1 MRMQAKIKTKQ
12 NSKIGK
18 IKADWIKDF
27 KINGSLYLLMLPV
40 IAFYLI
46 FCYKPMYGALIA
58 FKDYSPVLGVS
69 GSPWVGT
76 KYFEQLFSSP
86 DFLRILKNTVRI
98 SLCTLIFSFPAPIIL
113 ALLLNEITCIRF
125 KKLVQT
131 ASYMPHFI
139 SLVVICGMI
148 KVFVGDTGFITAIIS
163 IFTGE
168 KTNLLLNPK
177 YFTAIYVISDIWQGM
192 GWTSI
197 IYLSALTSVDV
208 AQYEAA
214 EVDGA
219 GRFDKMFRITLP
231 SIMPTIITMFIIRVG
246 QVMNV
251 GYEKII
257 LLYNPTILSTADVIT
272 SYSYRVGFESQNW
285 SYSTAVG
292 LFNSVIN
299 FALVVIANTL
309 SKKFTD
315 SSLW

>member
-1 MRMQAKIKTKQ
+1 MTTKISTKQ
-12 NSKIGK
+12 KNKFK
-18 IKADWIKDF
+18 QEWIKDF
-27 KINGSLYLLMLPV
+27 RLNGTLYLLVLPV

-58 FKDYSPVLGVS
+58 FKDYSPVLGVAD
-69 GSPWVGT
+69 SPWAGM
-76 KYFEQLFSSP
+76 KYFNQLFSSP
-86 DFLRILKNTVRI
+86 DFLKILKNTLRI
-98 SLCTLIFSFPAPIIL
+98 SLTTLVFGFPAPIIL
-113 ALLLNEITCIRF
+113 ALLLNEISCMRF
-125 KKLVQT
+125 KKIVQT

-148 KVFVGDTGFITAIIS
+148 KAFVGDTGFISS
-163 IFTGE
+163 IVSLFTGE
-168 KTNLLLNPK
+168 RTNLLLNPDN
-177 YFTAIYVISDIWQGM
+177 FTAIYVISDIWQGL

-197 IYLSALTSVDV
+197 IYLSALSAVDV

-219 GRFDKMFRITLP
+219 GRFTKMFRITLP
-231 SIMPTIITMFIIRVG
+231 SIMPTIITMLILRVG
-246 QVMNV
+246 QVMSV

-257 LLYNPTILSTADVIT
+257 LLYNPTILSKADVIT
-272 SYSYRVGFESQNW
+272 SYAYRVGFESQSW

-299 FALVVIANTL
+299 FVLVIIANTM
-309 SKKFTD
+309 SKKFTE

>member
-1 MRMQAKIKTKQ
+1 MQTKIKTKQ
-12 NSKIGK
+12 KNRIREEWS
-18 IKADWIKDF
+18 KDF
-27 KINGSLYLLMLPV
+27 KLNWSLYLLIIPV
-40 IAFYLI
+40 ILFYLL

-58 FKDYSPVLGVS
+58 FKDYSPALGVS
-69 GSPWVGT
+69 GSPWAGF
-76 KYFEQLFSSP
+76 KYFQQLFTSP
-86 DFLRILKNTVRI
+86 DFLRILKNTLRI
-98 SLCTLIFSFPAPIIL
+98 SLTTLVFGFPAPIIL
-113 ALLLNEITCIRF
+113 ALLLNEVTCLRF
-125 KKLVQT
+125 KKIVQT

-139 SLVVICGMI
+139 SLVVICGMV
-148 KVFVGDTGFITAIIS
+148 KVFVGDTGFISAIVS
-163 IFTGE
+163 LFTGE
-168 KTNLLLNPK
+168 KINLLLNPK
-177 YFTAIYVISDIWQGM
+177 YFTAIYVISDIWQGL

-197 IYLSALTSVDV
+197 IYLSALSSVDV

-219 GRFDKMFRITLP
+219 GRFAKMFHITLP
-231 SIMPTIITMFIIRVG
+231 SIMPTVITMLILRVG

-272 SYSYRVGFESQNW
+272 SYSYRVGFESQSW

-299 FALVVIANTL
+299 FTLVIVANTL

>member
-1 MRMQAKIKTKQ
+1 MTTKISTKQ
-12 NSKIGK
+12 KSKRK
-18 IKADWIKDF
+18 QEWVKDF
-27 KINGSLYLLMLPV
+27 KLNGTLYLLVIPV

-58 FKDYSPVLGVS
+58 FKDYSPVLGVAD
-69 GSPWVGT
+69 SPWAGM
-76 KYFEQLFSSP
+76 KYFNQLFSSP
-86 DFLRILKNTVRI
+86 DFLRILKNTLRI
-98 SLCTLIFSFPAPIIL
+98 SLTTLVFGFPAPIIL
-113 ALLLNEITCIRF
+113 ALLLNEISCMKF
-125 KKLVQT
+125 KKVVQT

-148 KVFVGDTGFITAIIS
+148 KAFVGDTGFISAIVGL
-163 IFTGE
+163 FTGE
-168 KTNLLLNPK
+168 RTNLLLNPDN
-177 YFTAIYVISDIWQGM
+177 FTAIYVISDIWQGL

-197 IYLSALTSVDV
+197 IYLSALSAVDV

-219 GRFDKMFRITLP
+219 GRFRKMFSITLP
-231 SIMPTIITMFIIRVG
+231 SIMPTIITMLILRVG
-246 QVMNV
+246 QVMSV

-257 LLYNPTILSTADVIT
+257 LLYNPTILSKADVIT
-272 SYSYRVGFESQNW
+272 SYSYRVGFESQSW

-299 FALVVIANTL
+299 FVLVIIANTM
-309 SKKFTD
+309 SKKFTE